1 MSNFVDIEIVEE
13 QRIEVD
19 ILSGAVT
26 FLGGVS
32 LGETSSTAYRGDRGK
47 VAYDHSQLTGN
58 PHGLTIEDIPDFD
71 AALQAALAN
80 LLQSRIVAGAG
91 ISTNYN
97 AGTGILTI
105 SAIGTSAGV
114 GTAAIGSTFIVG

>member
-1 MSNFVDIEIVEE
+1 MDYGFLPQPYLISGQNIKTVAGESLLGTGDVDA
-13 QRIEVD
+13 
-19 ILSGAVT
+19 LT
-26 FLGGVS
+26 
-32 LGETSSTAYRGDRGK
+32 
-47 VAYDHSQLTGN
+47 VAD
-58 PHGLTIEDIPDFD
+58 
-71 AALQAALAN
+71 LQAALAN